1 MIFEIV
7 LACSLVV
14 WEKYLAL
21 IGPSTNNLS
30 EYHAAIGLLMESL
43 ASDVREIRIYLE
55 SELVFQQLN
64 QVYLDVEYY
73 RIHTL

>member
-21 IGPSTNNLS
+21 IGPSTNNLA